1 MLSFFDSWET
11 EEWLPALLCP
21 SVAKRGLFF
30 SLSCANMKKRL
41 LSAR

>member
-11 EEWLPALLCP
+11 EEGLPILAFI